1 MMIIDTTRRRQRLA
15 LVFLAAGLFGVL
27 AFLAAEIN
35 SWWMTALDT
44 SVWNWFDAHRTHKY
58 QGDSD
63 GIFAYIGQPIHVAIA
78 GLVSGTLLAVKA
90 RSIMRLVVVTGA
102 VGAGA
107 VIEQTLKH
115 TVGRTPGNV
124 AQLRNG
130 SVLDWSIL
138 ESYMHSFPSGHVT
151 GAATL
156 FGTIA
161 VCLGVKRN
169 HAVKAA
175 LSFAASIGVVAV
187 AWLALY
193 VRAHIF
199 TDVIGGMVLGGA
211 LVALSAVVIISPPRR
226 PDRMSEE
233 HPMRQSRSR
242 TA

>member
-1 MMIIDTTRRRQRLA
+1 
-15 LVFLAAGLFGVL
+15 
-27 AFLAAEIN
+27 
-35 SWWMTALDT
+35 MTAADT
-44 SVWNWFDAHRTHKY
+44 SVWNWFDAHRSHKW
-58 QGDSD
+58 QGDSN
-63 GIFAYIGQPIHVAIA
+63 GIFDYIGKPVHVAIA

-90 RSIMRLVVVTGA
+90 RSIMPLVVVTGA

-115 TVGRTPGNV
+115 TIGRTPGNL
-124 AQLRNG
+124 AQLRNE
-130 SVLDWSIL
+130 SVPDWSIL
-138 ESYMHSFPSGHVT
+138 DSYMHSFPSGHVT

-161 VCLGVKRN
+161 VCLGVGRN
-169 HAVKAA
+169 RPAKAA
-175 LSFAASIGVVAV
+175 ISSVAAIGVIVV

-211 LVALSAVVIISPPRR
+211 LVACSAAAIVSSTRR
-226 PDRMSEE
+226 PDGTAYDRQ
-233 HPMRQSRSR
+233 MRRSRSR